1 MKGGGGFE
9 GRKDQAAEVLRAGSD
24 QAAEVSG
31 ITESVFTWQQL
42 LDQGT
47 ERLQQA
53 GIREA
58 GQDAWYLLEASFP
71 IDRVHF
77 LMDRNRPVHE
87 EILRKG
93 RIQYEANLTA
103 RASRIPL
110 QQILGT
116 QVFMGLS
123 FRVNSHVLI
132 PRQDTETLV
141 ETVLRENQDRDCS
154 VLDMCTG
161 SGCIAI
167 SLSVLGKYRSV
178 TAADVSEEALLTAGK
193 NAKALFLIQKDVVK
207 SRSLLVSEH
216 PWRLELTAWTLHPA
230 GERGRLAPAADG
242 GRADLAAASGVRT
255 LCLAQSS
262 LFSNLAGEPAYDVI
276 VSNPP
281 YIPTSVIHT
290 LEPEVRDHEPRLAL
304 DGREDGLYFYRRLAA
319 ESGRYLKDGG
329 RLYVEIGCDQAEA
342 VCGLLADGGYRNI
355 SVVKDEPGLD
365 RVVKAVWRSRER
377 QMND

>member
-1 MKGGGGFE
+1 MK
-9 GRKDQAAEVLRAGSD
+9 AGSD
-24 QAAEVSG
+24 QAADVSG
-31 ITESVFTWQQL
+31 ITESVLTWQQL
-42 LDQGT
+42 LDQGM

-116 QVFMGLS
+116 QVFMGLP
-123 FRVNSHVLI
+123 FRINSHVLI

-141 ETVLRENQDRDCS
+141 ETVLRENQDRDSS

-167 SLSVLGKYRSV
+167 SLSVLGRYRSV
-178 TAADVSEEALLTAGK
+178 TAADVSAEALLAAGK

-242 GRADLAAASGVRT
+242 GTADLAAASGVRT

-262 LFSNLAGEPAYDVI
+262 LFSNLADEPEYDVI

-281 YIPTSVIHT
+281 YIPTAVIHT